1 MVLDAEDFLAE
12 LDEEIYSLRHV
23 EWGESMKTYKVKI
36 TETLEK
42 EVEVEAEDRD
52 EAEQIVSDAWHN
64 SEYILDAEDFKGVTF
79 KAEPPARK
87 RESYERWKED
97 GDGEELSFSLSKH
110 RGCVPK
116 PRLWGDSP

>member
-1 MVLDAEDFLAE
+1 ML
-12 LDEEIYSLRHV
+12 
-23 EWGESMKTYKVKI
+23 WGLQSPPESGPSQDLSIASTIVRLF

-87 RESYERWKED
+87 RESYER
-97 GDGEELSFSLSKH
+97 
-110 RGCVPK
+110 
-116 PRLWGDSP
+116 